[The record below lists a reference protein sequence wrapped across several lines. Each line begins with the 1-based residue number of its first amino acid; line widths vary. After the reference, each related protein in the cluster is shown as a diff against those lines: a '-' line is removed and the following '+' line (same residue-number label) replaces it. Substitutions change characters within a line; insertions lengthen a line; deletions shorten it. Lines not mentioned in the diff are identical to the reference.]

1 METSGLDVMI
11 DLNKTSDM
19 ARLYRLF
26 IMVPTGLLCLKRAL
40 KDSVRRRGET
50 INQASSGIEGGD
62 GDAAASK
69 SRTTAGGAQT
79 TLTLAL
85 KWVQDVLDLKDLFD
99 KIWKEAFS
107 CDRELESNLN
117 EVRYSTLNVDAC

>member
-1 METSGLDVMI
+1 METSGLDAMI
-11 DLNKTSDM
+11 DLNKMNDL
-19 ARLYRLF
+19 ARLYSLF
-26 IMVPTGLLCLKRAL
+26 ITVPTGLACLKRAL

-50 INQASSGIEGGD
+50 INQASLGIEGGD
-62 GDAAASK
+62 GEPTK
-69 SRTTAGGAQT
+69 SRPTAQAAQ

-117 EVRYSTLNVDAC
+117 EVRYLQP